1 MKLNDREKDFL
12 IVLAVFM
19 ALAMLVMAIARAFMT
34 PVVHAPQ
41 ITFGNSVEELF
52 DVTDGDYVAFPT
64 NDNSGHKYTIVN
76 IRDGREYSSD
86 DASGAWM
93 VPVQNTDGSWSYN
106 IKWLNH
112 LDQVNRKYTICPLS
126 SGHFCGSNS

>member
-1 MKLNDREKDFL
+1 MKLDNREKDFL
-12 IVLAVFM
+12 IVLVVFM
-19 ALAMLVMAIARAFMT
+19 VLAMLAMAIARAFTT

-112 LDQVNRKYTICPLS
+112 LDQVNHK
-126 SGHFCGSNS
+126 

>member
-1 MKLNDREKDFL
+1 MKLNERNKDFL

-19 ALAMLVMAIARAFMT
+19 VLAMLVMTIARAFMT

-52 DVTDGDYVAFPT
+52 DVTDGDYVAFPMS
-64 NDNSGHKYTIVN
+64 DNSGHKYTIVN
-76 IRDGREYSSD
+76 IRDGREYSSN

-112 LDQVNRKYTICPLS
+112 LDQVNRK
-126 SGHFCGSNS
+126 

>member
-12 IVLAVFM
+12 IALAVFM
-19 ALAMLVMAIARAFMT
+19 VLAMLVMTIARAFTT

-86 DASGAWM
+86 DASGACM

-112 LDQVNRKYTICPLS
+112 LDQVSRK
-126 SGHFCGSNS
+126 

>member
-19 ALAMLVMAIARAFMT
+19 VLAMLFMAIARAFT
-34 PVVHAPQ
+34 APVIHAPQ

-93 VPVQNTDGSWSYN
+93 VPIQNTDGSWSYN

-112 LDQVNRKYTICPLS
+112 LDQVNRK
-126 SGHFCGSNS
+126 

>member
-19 ALAMLVMAIARAFMT
+19 VLAMLVMTIARAFMT
-34 PVVHAPQ
+34 PAAHAPQ
-41 ITFGNSVEELF
+41 ITFGNSIDELF

-93 VPVQNTDGSWSYN
+93 VPIQNTDGSWSYN

-112 LDQVNRKYTICPLS
+112 LDQVNRK
-126 SGHFCGSNS
+126 

>member
-12 IVLAVFM
+12 IALAVFM
-19 ALAMLVMAIARAFMT
+19 VFAMFVMAIARAFMT

-93 VPVQNTDGSWSYN
+93 VPIQNTNGSWSYN

-112 LDQVNRKYTICPLS
+112 LDQVNRK
-126 SGHFCGSNS
+126 

>member
-1 MKLNDREKDFL
+1 MKLNERNKDFL

-19 ALAMLVMAIARAFMT
+19 VLAMLVMTIARTFMT
-34 PVVHAPQ
+34 PAVHAPQ

-64 NDNSGHKYTIVN
+64 SGNSGHRYTIVN

-112 LDQVNRKYTICPLS
+112 LDQVNHK
-126 SGHFCGSNS
+126 

>member
-19 ALAMLVMAIARAFMT
+19 VLAMLFMAIARAFT
-34 PVVHAPQ
+34 ASVVHAPQ
-41 ITFGNSVEELF
+41 ITFGNSIDELF

-64 NDNSGHKYTIVN
+64 SDNSGHKYTIVN

-112 LDQVNRKYTICPLS
+112 LDQVNHK
-126 SGHFCGSNS
+126 

>member
-1 MKLNDREKDFL
+1 MKLNERNKDFL
-12 IVLAVFM
+12 ITLAVLMVF
-19 ALAMLVMAIARAFMT
+19 AMFVMAIMRACMA

-41 ITFGNSVEELF
+41 ITFGNSIDELF

-64 NDNSGHKYTIVN
+64 SDNSGHKYTIVN

-112 LDQVNRKYTICPLS
+112 LDQVNRK
-126 SGHFCGSNS
+126 

>member
-1 MKLNDREKDFL
+1 MKLDNREKDFL
-12 IVLAVFM
+12 IVLVVFM
-19 ALAMLVMAIARAFMT
+19 VLAMLVMAIMRACMT
-34 PVVHAPQ
+34 PVVNAPQ

-64 NDNSGHKYTIVN
+64 SDNSGHKYTIVN

-112 LDQVNRKYTICPLS
+112 LDQVNHK
-126 SGHFCGSNS
+126 

>member
-1 MKLNDREKDFL
+1 MKLDNREKDFL
-12 IVLAVFM
+12 IVLVVFM
-19 ALAMLVMAIARAFMT
+19 VLTMLVMAIARAFTT

-41 ITFGNSVEELF
+41 ITFGNSVEELL

-112 LDQVNRKYTICPLS
+112 LDQVNHK
-126 SGHFCGSNS
+126 

>member
-12 IVLAVFM
+12 IVLAVFIV
-19 ALAMLVMAIARAFMT
+19 LAMLVMTIARAFMT
-34 PVVHAPQ
+34 PAVHAPQ

-64 NDNSGHKYTIVN
+64 NDDAGRKYTIVN

-93 VPVQNTDGSWSYN
+93 VPIQNTDGSWSYN

-112 LDQVNRKYTICPLS
+112 LDQVNHK
-126 SGHFCGSNS
+126 

>member
-1 MKLNDREKDFL
+1 MKLNERNKDFL

-19 ALAMLVMAIARAFMT
+19 VLAMLVMTIARAFTT

-86 DASGAWM
+86 DTSGAWM
-93 VPVQNTDGSWSYN
+93 VPIQNTDGSWSYN

-112 LDQVNRKYTICPLS
+112 LDQVNHK
-126 SGHFCGSNS
+126 

>member
-1 MKLNDREKDFL
+1 MKLNDRYKDFL

-19 ALAMLVMAIARAFMT
+19 VFAMFIMSIMRACIS
-34 PVVHAPQ
+34 PAVNAPQ
-41 ITFGNSVEELF
+41 ITFGNSIDELF

-64 NDNSGHKYTIVN
+64 SDNTGYKYTIVN

-112 LDQVNRKYTICPLS
+112 LDQVNRK
-126 SGHFCGSNS
+126 

>member
-1 MKLNDREKDFL
+1 MKLDNREKDFL
-12 IVLAVFM
+12 IVLVVFM
-19 ALAMLVMAIARAFMT
+19 VLAMLVMVIMRACMA
-34 PVVHAPQ
+34 PVVHTPQ
-41 ITFGNSVEELF
+41 ITFGNSIDELF

-64 NDNSGHKYTIVN
+64 NDDSSHKYTIVN

-112 LDQVNRKYTICPLS
+112 LDQVNHK
-126 SGHFCGSNS
+126 

>member
-1 MKLNDREKDFL
+1 MKLNAREKDFL

-19 ALAMLVMAIARAFMT
+19 VLAMLFMAIARAFT
-34 PVVHAPQ
+34 APVVHAPQ
-41 ITFGNSVEELF
+41 ITFGNSIDELF

-64 NDNSGHKYTIVN
+64 SDNSGHKYTIVN

-112 LDQVNRKYTICPLS
+112 LDQVNRK
-126 SGHFCGSNS
+126 

>member
-1 MKLNDREKDFL
+1 MKLNVRNKDFL

-19 ALAMLVMAIARAFMT
+19 VLAMLVMTIARAFMT
-34 PVVHAPQ
+34 PVVHAPR

-64 NDNSGHKYTIVN
+64 NDDSSHKYTIVN

-112 LDQVNRKYTICPLS
+112 LDQVNHK
-126 SGHFCGSNS
+126 

>member
-1 MKLNDREKDFL
+1 MKLNDRDKDFL
-12 IVLAVFM
+12 IVIAVFM
-19 ALAMLVMAIARAFMT
+19 VLAMLVMSIARAFMA
-34 PVVHAPQ
+34 PVVNAPQ
-41 ITFGNSVEELF
+41 ITFGNSIDELY

-64 NDNSGHKYTIVN
+64 NDNSSHRYTIVN

-93 VPVQNTDGSWSYN
+93 VPIQNTDGSWSYN

-112 LDQVNRKYTICPLS
+112 LDQVNHK
-126 SGHFCGSNS
+126 

>member
-1 MKLNDREKDFL
+1 MKLNDRNKDFL

-19 ALAMLVMAIARAFMT
+19 VLAMLVMAIARAFMS
-34 PVVHAPQ
+34 PVVRAPQ

-64 NDNSGHKYTIVN
+64 NDDSGHKYTIVN

-93 VPVQNTDGSWSYN
+93 VPIQNTDGSWSYN

-112 LDQVNRKYTICPLS
+112 LDQVNHK
-126 SGHFCGSNS
+126 

>member
-1 MKLNDREKDFL
+1 MNLNERNKDFL

-19 ALAMLVMAIARAFMT
+19 VLAMLFMAIARAFT
-34 PVVHAPQ
+34 APVVHAPQ
-41 ITFGNSVEELF
+41 ITFGNSIDELF

-64 NDNSGHKYTIVN
+64 SDNSGHKYTIVN

-93 VPVQNTDGSWSYN
+93 VPIQNTDGSWSYN

-112 LDQVNRKYTICPLS
+112 LDQVNRK
-126 SGHFCGSNS
+126 

>member
-1 MKLNDREKDFL
+1 MKLNERNKDFL

-19 ALAMLVMAIARAFMT
+19 VLAMLVMTIVRAFME

-41 ITFGNSVEELF
+41 ITFGNSIDELL
-52 DVTDGDYVAFPT
+52 DATDGDYVAFPT

-93 VPVQNTDGSWSYN
+93 VPIQNTDGSWSYN

-112 LDQVNRKYTICPLS
+112 LDQVNRK
-126 SGHFCGSNS
+126 

>member
-1 MKLNDREKDFL
+1 MKLNERNKDFL
-12 IVLAVFM
+12 IVLTVFM
-19 ALAMLVMAIARAFMT
+19 VLAMLVMTIARAFTT

-112 LDQVNRKYTICPLS
+112 LDQVNHK
-126 SGHFCGSNS
+126 

>member
-1 MKLNDREKDFL
+1 MKLNERNKDFL

-19 ALAMLVMAIARAFMT
+19 VLAVLVMTIARAFTT

-64 NDNSGHKYTIVN
+64 SDNSGHKYTIVN

-112 LDQVNRKYTICPLS
+112 LDQVNRK
-126 SGHFCGSNS
+126 

>member
-1 MKLNDREKDFL
+1 MKLNERNKDFL

-19 ALAMLVMAIARAFMT
+19 VLAMLVMTIARAFMT
-34 PVVHAPQ
+34 TAVHAPQ

-64 NDNSGHKYTIVN
+64 NDDSGHKYTIVN

-93 VPVQNTDGSWSYN
+93 VPIQNTDGSWSYN

-112 LDQVNRKYTICPLS
+112 LDQVNRT
-126 SGHFCGSNS
+126 

>member
-1 MKLNDREKDFL
+1 MKLDDREKDFL

-19 ALAMLVMAIARAFMT
+19 VLAVLVMAIARAFMT
-34 PVVHAPQ
+34 PAVHAPQ
-41 ITFGNSVEELF
+41 ITFDNSVEELF

-93 VPVQNTDGSWSYN
+93 VPIQNTDGSWSYN

-112 LDQVNRKYTICPLS
+112 LDQVNRK
-126 SGHFCGSNS
+126 

>member
-12 IVLAVFM
+12 IALSVFM
-19 ALAMLVMAIARAFMT
+19 AFAMFVMVIMRACIA
-34 PVVHAPQ
+34 PVVHTPQ
-41 ITFGNSVEELF
+41 ITFGNSIDELF

-112 LDQVNRKYTICPLS
+112 LDQVNHK
-126 SGHFCGSNS
+126 

>member
-19 ALAMLVMAIARAFMT
+19 VLAMLVMTIARAFTT

-64 NDNSGHKYTIVN
+64 NDDSGHKYTIVN

-93 VPVQNTDGSWSYN
+93 VPIQNTDGSWSYN

-112 LDQVNRKYTICPLS
+112 LNQINRK
-126 SGHFCGSNS
+126 

>member
-1 MKLNDREKDFL
+1 MKLDNREKDFL
-12 IVLAVFM
+12 IVLVVFM
-19 ALAMLVMAIARAFMT
+19 VLAMLAMAIMRACT
-34 PVVHAPQ
+34 APVVHAPQ
-41 ITFGNSVEELF
+41 ITFGNSIDELL

-93 VPVQNTDGSWSYN
+93 VPIQNTDGSWSYN

-112 LDQVNRKYTICPLS
+112 LDQVNHK
-126 SGHFCGSNS
+126 

>member
-1 MKLNDREKDFL
+1 MKLNDRDKDFL

-19 ALAMLVMAIARAFMT
+19 VLTMLFMAIARAFMS

-41 ITFGNSVEELF
+41 ITFGNSIDELF

-64 NDNSGHKYTIVN
+64 NDNSGHRYTIVN

-93 VPVQNTDGSWSYN
+93 VPIQNTDGSWSYN

-112 LDQVNRKYTICPLS
+112 LDQVNHK
-126 SGHFCGSNS
+126 

>member
-1 MKLNDREKDFL
+1 MKLNERNKDFL

-19 ALAMLVMAIARAFMT
+19 VLAMLVMTIARAFMT
-34 PVVHAPQ
+34 PAVHAPQ

-64 NDNSGHKYTIVN
+64 NDDSSRRYTIVN

-93 VPVQNTDGSWSYN
+93 VPIQNTDGSWSYN

-112 LDQVNRKYTICPLS
+112 LDQVNHK
-126 SGHFCGSNS
+126 

>member
-12 IVLAVFM
+12 IALSVFM
-19 ALAMLVMAIARAFMT
+19 AFAMFVMAIMRACIA

-41 ITFGNSVEELF
+41 ISFGNSVEELF

-93 VPVQNTDGSWSYN
+93 VPIQNTDGSWSYN

-112 LDQVNRKYTICPLS
+112 LDQVNHK
-126 SGHFCGSNS
+126 

>member
-1 MKLNDREKDFL
+1 MKLDNREKDFL
-12 IVLAVFM
+12 IVLVVFM
-19 ALAMLVMAIARAFMT
+19 VLAMLAMAIARAFT
-34 PVVHAPQ
+34 APVVHAPQ
-41 ITFGNSVEELF
+41 ITFGNSIDELF

-64 NDNSGHKYTIVN
+64 SDNSGHKYTIVN

-93 VPVQNTDGSWSYN
+93 VPIQNTDGSWSYN

-112 LDQVNRKYTICPLS
+112 LDQVNRK
-126 SGHFCGSNS
+126 

>member
-1 MKLNDREKDFL
+1 MKLNERNKDFL

-19 ALAMLVMAIARAFMT
+19 VLAMLVMTIARAFMT
-34 PVVHAPQ
+34 PAVHAPQ

-64 NDNSGHKYTIVN
+64 NDDSSRRYTIVN

-93 VPVQNTDGSWSYN
+93 VPVQNIDGSWSYN

-112 LDQVNRKYTICPLS
+112 LDQVNHK
-126 SGHFCGSNS
+126 

>member
-1 MKLNDREKDFL
+1 MKLNERNKDFL
-12 IVLAVFM
+12 IVLSVFM
-19 ALAMLVMAIARAFMT
+19 VFAMFVMAIARAFTT

-64 NDNSGHKYTIVN
+64 NDNSGHRYTIVN

-93 VPVQNTDGSWSYN
+93 VPIQNTDGSWSYN

-112 LDQVNRKYTICPLS
+112 LDQVNRK
-126 SGHFCGSNS
+126 

>member
-1 MKLNDREKDFL
+1 MKLNDRENDFL
-12 IVLAVFM
+12 IALAVFM
-19 ALAMLVMAIARAFMT
+19 VFATLIMTITRAFMT
-34 PVVHAPQ
+34 HVVHAPQ

-93 VPVQNTDGSWSYN
+93 VPVQNTDGSWSYD

-112 LDQVNRKYTICPLS
+112 LDQVNHK
-126 SGHFCGSNS
+126 